1 MTDCGIY
8 RITHVDSGKSY
19 VGQSMRIHARWEQHK
34 RGKGRSSA
42 LSEAISRYG
51 ADAFCFE
58 VLEYCGREE
67 LNARE
72 RYWVRLLNTIHP
84 NGYNLTSGGGQ
95 ATEVSDR
102 TRNRIREATSAH
114 LRELNNDPDNAR
126 KISDAKKAACE
137 SPEVRKRMSESFR
150 GSKACL
156 KNLERLNRD
165 PEIIEKR
172 RQTLLPHLARL
183 NSDPEVRRKAA
194 ETRRRNRG
202 E

>member
-1 MTDCGIY
+1 M
-8 RITHVDSGKSY
+8 
-19 VGQSMRIHARWEQHK
+19 
-34 RGKGRSSA
+34 
-42 LSEAISRYG
+42 
-51 ADAFCFE
+51 
-58 VLEYCGREE
+58 
-67 LNARE
+67 
-72 RYWVRLLNTIHP
+72 
-84 NGYNLTSGGGQ
+84 
-95 ATEVSDR
+95 
-102 TRNRIREATSAH
+102 
-114 LRELNNDPDNAR
+114 
-126 KISDAKKAACE
+126 KAACE